1 MKPHGTPRLVRPW
14 KLKADVSRCIPQY
27 SEQLDRLCRFSEH
40 TVYLATGIHWP
51 SASTGVE
58 QITFIATV
66 FPKLVYDPTASLLTS
81 PALTEEQLGNVHND
95 SLGEIRG
102 GSGIGGNAN
111 LVPVA
116 FDAEAA
122 ARIAE
127 NADVPPTVPRQTTP
141 ATTLP
146 VPERLEPNL
155 CDHLRVKLGDQVH
168 VLTEKVTVL
177 EQLLQAAVNANSN
190 ARTAFSVA
198 FRQLPQALRGLL
210 GNAIAALTFASHPAP
225 VSAAAA
231 DDSDASTPITGAPA
245 TKSQQRDIPR
255 KLSAEDAY
263 LLVSL
268 FAQYYR
274 FSFNIRF

>member
-1 MKPHGTPRLVRPW
+1 
-14 KLKADVSRCIPQY
+14 LKADVSRCIPQY

-58 QITFIATV
+58 QITFIANV

-127 NADVPPTVPRQTTP
+127 NADVPPTLPRQATP

-146 VPERLEPNL
+146 VPQHLEHEL
-155 CDHLRVKLGDQVH
+155 CCLLRGELGDQVH
-168 VLTEKVTVL
+168 VLPKKVTVL
-177 EQLLQAAVNANSN
+177 EQLLQVAVNASSH

-198 FRQLPQALRGLL
+198 FRQLPPALSGLL
-210 GNAIAALTFASHPAP
+210 GNAIAALTFVSHPAP

-231 DDSDASTPITGAPA
+231 DDSPA
-245 TKSQQRDIPR
+245 TKSQQRDIPLN
-255 KLSAEDAY
+255 LSAEDAY

>member
-1 MKPHGTPRLVRPW
+1 
-14 KLKADVSRCIPQY
+14 LKADVSRCIPQY

-58 QITFIATV
+58 QITFIANV

-81 PALTEEQLGNVHND
+81 PALTEEQLANVHND

-146 VPERLEPNL
+146 VPQHEPQL
-155 CDHLRVKLGDQVH
+155 CCYLRGKLGDQVH

-177 EQLLQAAVNANSN
+177 EQLLQAAVNASSH

-198 FRQLPQALRGLL
+198 FRRLHPALSGLL
-210 GNAIAALTFASHPAP
+210 GNAIAALTFVSHPAP
-225 VSAAAA
+225 ASAAAA

-255 KLSAEDAY
+255 NLSAEDAY